1 MTDVTDVER
10 ALARLDRDHR
20 ARLLSLLVMSLRR
33 FDLAEDALQD
43 AFEAA
48 ARRWPECGV
57 PDNPPA
63 WVLTTARR
71 RAIDRIRTGAAEDRR
86 LPLLIVDGRRAGV
99 DSVDPA
105 ALAHTEGPLADER
118 LRMLFACA
126 HPALAP
132 HAQVA
137 MILRFVNGLAVS
149 RIASLLLVPD
159 STVAARITRA
169 KHRIAAS
176 GIPVVRP
183 SSRTV
188 EDRLDSVL
196 TALYLAFTE
205 GYAQPGGDARDG
217 WGLADEAIRC
227 TGLVHDL
234 LHGHPRVAALL
245 ALEMLHHA
253 RRDARFSVTGRPIS
267 LEHQDRDLWHQ
278 EEIERALA
286 LIAGAPDD
294 DEPYVLQARIAAAHC
309 TAPRSAATD
318 WSAIASL
325 YARLE
330 HLTGSPVVRLNR
342 AVAVAEVAGPNTAL
356 EMIDGL
362 EALLPRSHRVP
373 TVRAELLVRLDDH
386 AGALEALDRALA
398 LARAD
403 GEQQHL
409 ARRRAEIAASLVG
422 SSAADEDRP

>member
-20 ARLLSLLVMSLRR
+20 ARLLSLLVTSLRR

-48 ARRWPECGV
+48 ARRWPQCGV

-86 LPLLIVDGRRAGV
+86 LPLLIVDGRRAA
-99 DSVDPA
+99 DTIDPA
-105 ALAHTEGPLADER
+105 DLAHTEGPLVDER

-137 MILRFVNGLAVS
+137 MILRFVNGLTVS

-183 SSRTV
+183 SRRTV
-188 EDRLDSVL
+188 DDRLDSVL
-196 TALYLAFTE
+196 TALYLTFTE
-205 GYAQPGGDARDG
+205 GYARSGGDSQYR

-227 TGLVHDL
+227 TELVHDL

-245 ALEMLHHA
+245 ALELLHHA

-267 LEHQDRDLWHQ
+267 LDRQERDLWHR

-294 DEPYVLQARIAAAHC
+294 EPYVLQARIAAVHC
-309 TAPRSAATD
+309 TANHPADTD

-342 AVAVAEVAGPNTAL
+342 AVAVAEVAGPNRAL

-373 TVRAELLVRLDDH
+373 AVRAELLVRLDDH

-398 LARAD
+398 LTRVD

-409 ARRRAEIAASLVG
+409 ARRRAEIAACLVD
-422 SSAADEDRP
+422 SSPVAQDGP